1 MPSIGLLVGAFL
13 ALLTRQDLGALL
25 TIGMGVAASMVLIP
39 RMVSV
44 MMEGLTPMGNAA
56 NDYMH
61 RKIGDDADIYIGMG
75 IALGLGDPACITCSS
90 IMIPVTILLAFLI
103 PDMRFF
109 PLGILAE
116 IVLCEHVHT
125 GSNTDAACHRR

>member
-1 MPSIGLLVGAFL
+1 MDVNVDKLGKKLGIFGDPAVIGLLVGVFL

-61 RKIGDDADIYIGMG
+61 RKIGDDADIYIGMD
-75 IALGLGDPACITCSS
+75 IALGLGDPACITSVSYTHLDVYKRQLPSRLQC
-90 IMIPVTILLAFLI
+90 TL
-103 PDMRFF
+103 
-109 PLGILAE
+109 
-116 IVLCEHVHT
+116 
-125 GSNTDAACHRR
+125 